1 VKNQVE
7 LNISL
12 LAGLFFVLSLFPFSY
27 VNAEK
32 FQSGV
37 TITNPGTTTP
47 PAGTCPDGNNDGV
60 NDMTG
65 APCTAPAGTCGL
77 QIISGAPINYGQ
89 LTVGQV
95 SNEQKVV
102 IKNIGT
108 APAKV
113 MVKGSAWT
121 GGIPPLDTYNAEITR
136 VAVTPGMEFAKKFPL
151 HTAEA
156 TILGDLGAGQTGE
169 SFWSVYGDNHLSGS
183 PKQEVTIDLTC

>member
-1 VKNQVE
+1 M
-7 LNISL
+7 LNIAL

-32 FQSGV
+32 IQSGV
-37 TITNPGTTTP
+37 TITTPGTTTP

-65 APCTAPAGTCGL
+65 APCTAPAGPTAGTCGL
-77 QIISGAPINYGQ
+77 QIVSGAPINYGQ

-102 IKNIGT
+102 IKNVGT

-113 MVKGSAWT
+113 MVKASDWI
-121 GGIPPLDTYNAEITR
+121 GGIPPNDTYIAEITR
-136 VAVTPGMEFAKKFPL
+136 VAVTPGMEFGKKFPL

-156 TILGDLGAGQTGE
+156 TILGDLGPGQTGE
-169 SFWSVYGDNHLSGS
+169 SFWSMYADSNLSGS